1 MSSLKYRYITASI
14 ITLIISL
21 LGCCPALASSDASA
35 SDKEMESLSRLTSR
49 QLISKGVEFVRA
61 DSLTDRAIA
70 CFSIVS
76 NRYLENPEDTAV
88 RRTATEALRHL
99 GNIYM
104 ARDIDYKKAYR
115 SLTLAR
121 QIAEEDGNDFQLAYI
136 FTSLANLYS
145 FNSDGNDKI
154 EKEADDYLKSASEAA
169 IRSDNSDIISTIIIN
184 IAITG
189 ESSNGWGEYAPIIE
203 NFKRY
208 FKKNSS
214 LDRIATLVV
223 EAMEARFRG
232 ETAKTETLLTEA
244 KSLTDDNIYSERI
257 LNSLDIMLIELY
269 TETHQES
276 KAIDLIRPMI
286 DNAVENGLK
295 DYEMC
300 MYGKLTNIYDALGQ
314 QDSVEKYYSKYLVL
328 KSEIEQR
335 NGMHHVAE
343 MDFISQI
350 DKINS
355 EVAELSLTRQKE
367 RRQHLVVICILIVIT
382 ILLLSLLWVYANLKR
397 NHRNLYIR
405 NEEMNRREETHR
417 LMREQLQNEIEQ
429 LRTSI
434 NSQTAESPKNENP
447 ETEEQLREDYAR
459 IVSWMEKSR
468 DIYNPGFSLAKLAS
482 AMSLPSQAVS
492 KAINVCHGMNFH
504 QFLNEYR
511 IREVTRLMHD
521 RNSDNL
527 TVESLSESVGFKS
540 RTTFAS
546 LFKKTTGLTP
556 TEYWK
561 MAKQDKPGNQEF

>member
-1 MSSLKYRYITASI
+1 MLPSNHPRT
-14 ITLIISL
+14 ISL
-21 LGCCPALASSDASA
+21 LISIIFLLAASSASA
-35 SDKEMESLSRLTSR
+35 AQPSDKDMESLSRLTGR
-49 QLISKGVEFVRA
+49 ELLSKGTEYFKT
-61 DSLTDRAIA
+61 DSLADRAIA

-76 NRYLENPEDTAV
+76 NRYLENPEDTSV

-104 ARDIDYKKAYR
+104 THEIDYRKAYR
-115 SLTLAR
+115 NLTLAR

-136 FTSLANLYS
+136 FTSLANLYN
-145 FNSDGNDKI
+145 FNANGNDKI
-154 EKEADDYLKSASEAA
+154 DKEAKVLLESASEAA
-169 IRSDNSDIISTIIIN
+169 IRSGNSEIVSTIIIN
-184 IAITG
+184 LAITN
-189 ESSNGWGEYAPIIE
+189 ESTKNWGDYAPVIKSL
-203 NFKRY
+203 KRY
-208 FKKNSS
+208 STNASSS
-214 LDRIATLVV
+214 LDRIALLVI
-223 EAMEARFRG
+223 EAMECKFNGDNARA
-232 ETAKTETLLTEA
+232 EKLLTKA

>member
-1 MSSLKYRYITASI
+1 
-14 ITLIISL
+14 
-21 LGCCPALASSDASA
+21 
-35 SDKEMESLSRLTSR
+35 MESLSRLTSR
-49 QLISKGVEFVRA
+49 QLISKGVECVRA
-61 DSLTDRAIA
+61 DSLIDRAIA

-99 GNIYM
+99 GNIY
-104 ARDIDYKKAYR
+104 
-115 SLTLAR
+115 
-121 QIAEEDGNDFQLAYI
+121 
-136 FTSLANLYS
+136 
-145 FNSDGNDKI
+145 
-154 EKEADDYLKSASEAA
+154 
-169 IRSDNSDIISTIIIN
+169 
-184 IAITG
+184 
-189 ESSNGWGEYAPIIE
+189 
-203 NFKRY
+203 
-208 FKKNSS
+208 
-214 LDRIATLVV
+214 
-223 EAMEARFRG
+223 
-232 ETAKTETLLTEA
+232 
-244 KSLTDDNIYSERI
+244 SERI
-257 LNSLDIMLIELY
+257 LNSLDILLIKLY

-276 KAIDLIRPMI
+276 KAIALIHPLL
-286 DNAVENGLK
+286 DNAVKNGLK
-295 DYEMC
+295 DYEMS

-314 QDSVEKYYSKYLVL
+314 QDSVEKYYSKYLVTRT
-328 KSEIEQR
+328 EIEER

-343 MDFISQI
+343 MDFVSQI

-355 EVAELSLTRQKE
+355 EVSELSLTRQKE
-367 RRQHLVVICILIVIT
+367 RRQHVIVVCILMVIT
-382 ILLLSLLWVYANLKR
+382 ILLLSLLWVYTNLKR

-429 LRTSI
+429 LKTRI
-434 NSQTAESPKNENP
+434 NSQTADSPKNEDTTENP

-468 DIYNPGFSLAKLAS
+468 DIYNPGFSLAKLSS
-482 AMSLPSQAVS
+482 AMSMPSQMVS

-561 MAKQDKPGNQEF
+561 MARQSKPGNQAF

>member
-1 MSSLKYRYITASI
+1 MIKSLKRYSTNAS
-14 ITLIISL
+14 
-21 LGCCPALASSDASA
+21 
-35 SDKEMESLSRLTSR
+35 
-49 QLISKGVEFVRA
+49 
-61 DSLTDRAIA
+61 
-70 CFSIVS
+70 
-76 NRYLENPEDTAV
+76 
-88 RRTATEALRHL
+88 
-99 GNIYM
+99 
-104 ARDIDYKKAYR
+104 
-115 SLTLAR
+115 
-121 QIAEEDGNDFQLAYI
+121 
-136 FTSLANLYS
+136 
-145 FNSDGNDKI
+145 
-154 EKEADDYLKSASEAA
+154 
-169 IRSDNSDIISTIIIN
+169 
-184 IAITG
+184 
-189 ESSNGWGEYAPIIE
+189 
-203 NFKRY
+203 
-208 FKKNSS
+208 SS
-214 LDRIATLVV
+214 LDRIALLVI
-223 EAMEARFRG
+223 EAMECKFNGDNARA
-232 ETAKTETLLTEA
+232 EKLLTKA